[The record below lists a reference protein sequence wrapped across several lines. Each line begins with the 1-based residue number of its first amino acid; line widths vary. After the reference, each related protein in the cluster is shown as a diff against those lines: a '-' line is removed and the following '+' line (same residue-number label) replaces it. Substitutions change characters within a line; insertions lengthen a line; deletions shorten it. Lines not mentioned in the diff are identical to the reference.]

1 MHEAVI
7 MLLATTVTVILFT
20 RLGLPAVL
28 AYLVVGVAT
37 GPHVLNLLH
46 SSELT
51 HLLGEIGIA
60 FLLFSI
66 GLEFSFPR
74 LWQMRSSLL
83 GLGSIQVCVGTISGA
98 VLTHAMGL
106 SWSAAVI
113 AGGALALSS
122 TAIVIKLLA
131 DRGEL
136 DAPHGRLAVAILLFQ
151 DLAAV
156 PFLVAIPIIGSASME
171 SLAGALGAA
180 LLKGAVVIGL
190 MLVVGARLL
199 PLVFQEVA
207 RHRNAEL
214 MTLSVLLVAM
224 AAAAV
229 SHAVGLS
236 LALGTFVAGMLLAES
251 TFTRQIRHDIRPFR
265 DILLGLFFI
274 TIGLQLDLPV
284 IVDSA
289 PWVLTLL
296 VGVML
301 GKGLLITLIVR
312 ILGRTGRSWRLGVE
326 TGTVLGQGGEFGL
339 ALLILAVESNVIPDD
354 RASVV
359 LAAITLSMFLAP
371 TLISVAG
378 KYIDRAFKAA
388 SPREPLANNSSARP
402 AEVIVAGYG
411 RTGHGVGEVL
421 LELNV
426 PFVAIEA
433 SADLVKRAVS
443 EGHNAMFGDA
453 SQPPVLAAAGIHQ
466 ASAMVVTFDN
476 ARAVREVLHTA
487 REMNPSLPIVV
498 RARDRATLD
507 QLRHEGAVDGVPETL
522 ESSLML
528 SLQLVSTLGVPFAE
542 ADQAIREVRAGHS
555 PLIDSYQQ
563 SLRELPAE
571 AAPGDDPIAGG
582 SET

>member
-7 MLLATTVTVILFT
+7 MLLATTATVILFT

-28 AYLVVGVAT
+28 AYLVVGVTT
-37 GPHVLNLLH
+37 GPHALNLLH
-46 SSELT
+46 SSALT

-66 GLEFSFPR
+66 GLEFSFTR

-83 GLGSIQVCVGTISGA
+83 GLGSIQVLVGTLSGA
-98 VLTHAMGL
+98 FLTHAMGL
-106 SWSAAVI
+106 DWSAAIV

-131 DRGEL
+131 DRGEI

-156 PFLVAIPIIGSASME
+156 PFLVAIPIIGGADME
-171 SLAGALGAA
+171 RLAGALGVA
-180 LLKGAVVIGL
+180 LVKGTVVIGL
-190 MLVVGARLL
+190 MLLVGARLL
-199 PLVFQEVA
+199 PLIFQEVA
-207 RHRNAEL
+207 RHRSAEL
-214 MTLSVLLVAM
+214 MTLSVLLVAL
-224 AAAAV
+224 AAAAA

-296 VGVML
+296 VGVMA

-312 ILGRTGRSWRLGVE
+312 GLGRGARSWRLGVE
-326 TGTVLGQGGEFGL
+326 TGTVLAQGGEFGL
-339 ALLILAVESNVIPDD
+339 ALLILAVASGVIPDEQ
-354 RASVV
+354 ASVV
-359 LAAITLSMFLAP
+359 IAAITLSMFLAP
-371 TLISVAG
+371 SVIAMAG
-378 KYIDRAFKAA
+378 KTIDRAFRVSAA
-388 SPREPLANNSSARP
+388 RQPANGNATARP
-402 AEVIVAGYG
+402 ADVIIAGFG
-411 RTGHGVGEVL
+411 RTGHGVGQVL

-426 PFVAIEA
+426 PFIALEA
-433 SADLVKRAVS
+433 SADLVRDAVAK
-443 EGHNAMFGDA
+443 GHNAMFGDA
-453 SQPPVLAAAGIHQ
+453 AQPPVLAAAGIHQ
-466 ASAMVVTFDN
+466 AAAMVVTFDN
-476 ARAVREVLHTA
+476 PQAVREVLHTA
-487 REMNPSLPIVV
+487 REMNPSLPIIV
-498 RARDRATLD
+498 RARDRASLER
-507 QLRHEGAVDGVPETL
+507 LRQEGALDGVPETL

-528 SLQLVSTLGVPFAE
+528 SLQLVSSLGVPFAE
-542 ADQAIREVRAGHS
+542 ADAAIREVRAGHS

-563 SLRELPAE
+563 SLRESPLAPA
-571 AAPGDDPIAGG
+571 PQD
-582 SET
+582 

>member
-7 MLLATTVTVILFT
+7 MLLATTAAVVVFT

-28 AYLVVGVAT
+28 AYLVVGVLT
-37 GPHVLNLLH
+37 GPHALNLLH
-46 SSELT
+46 SSEII

-66 GLEFSFPR
+66 GLEFSFTR
-74 LWQMRSSLL
+74 LWQMRATLL
-83 GLGSIQVCVGTISGA
+83 GLGSIQVVLGTLSGA
-98 VLTHAMGL
+98 LLTHAMGL
-106 SWSAAVI
+106 GWAAAII

-131 DRGEL
+131 DQGEI

-156 PFLVAIPIIGSASME
+156 PFLVAIPIIGSASMD
-171 SLAGALGAA
+171 SLATALGIA
-180 LLKGAVVIGL
+180 LFKGLLMIGV
-190 MLVVGARLL
+190 MLALGARLL
-199 PLVFQEVA
+199 PLMFNEVA

-214 MTLSVLLVAM
+214 MTLTVLLVAM
-224 AAAAV
+224 AAAAA

-296 VGVML
+296 VGVTL
-301 GKGLLITLIVR
+301 GKGLLITCMVR
-312 ILGRTGRSWRLGVE
+312 IMGRPWKLGAE

-339 ALLILAVESNVIPDD
+339 ALLILAVASNVIPEAE
-354 RASVV
+354 ASVV
-359 LAAITLSMFLAP
+359 IAAITLSMFVAP
-371 TLISVAG
+371 TLISTAG
-378 KYIDRAFKAA
+378 RLFARITPRQAHPTNGDGRPSGHA
-388 SPREPLANNSSARP
+388 SGGDAS
-402 AEVIVAGYG
+402 VIIAGFG
-411 RTGHGVGEVL
+411 RTGHGVAQVL
-421 LELNV
+421 LQLNI
-426 PFVAIEA
+426 PFIAIEG
-433 SADLVKRAVS
+433 SAELVRQAIAD
-443 EGHNAMFGDA
+443 GHHAMYGDA
-453 SQPPVLAAAGIHQ
+453 TTPPTLTAAGIEQ

-476 ARAVREVLHTA
+476 AHAVREVLNTA
-487 REMNPSLPIVV
+487 RELNPNLPIVV
-498 RARDRATLD
+498 RARDHATLES
-507 QLRHEGAVDGVPETL
+507 LRLEGATDGVPETL

-528 SLQLVSTLGVPFAE
+528 SLQLVNSMGVPFKE
-542 ADQAIREVRAGHS
+542 ADDAIREVRAGHS

-571 AAPGDDPIAGG
+571 DGATAR
-582 SET
+582 